1 MDRKELREILLDEF
15 DMQAYHIDAAI
26 QQTEDLEDEIK
37 KEFFAFLQ
45 TKKVPDFKVG
55 KYSCKSLVE
64 EHRFTVAGALF
75 FLDWLKKD
83 AEAAEASL
91 MFI

>member
-15 DMQAYHIDAAI
+15 DMQASHIDATI
-26 QQTEDLEDEIK
+26 KQVEELEDGS
-37 KEFFAFLQ
+37 KEVFFTFLQ
-45 TKKVPDFKVG
+45 TKKVPDIEVG

-64 EHRFTVAGALF
+64 EHRFTVIGALF
-75 FLDWLKKD
+75 LLDWLKKD
-83 AEAAEASL
+83 AEAAEVSL